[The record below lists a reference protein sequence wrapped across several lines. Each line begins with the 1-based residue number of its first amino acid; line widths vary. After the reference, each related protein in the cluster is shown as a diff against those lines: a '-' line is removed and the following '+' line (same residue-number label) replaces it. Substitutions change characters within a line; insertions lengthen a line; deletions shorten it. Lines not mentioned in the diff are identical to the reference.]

1 MLASPIIEGTLP
13 AFYLNDNG
21 IAQIAIPFS
30 MSRAVNKSQI
40 KGFKLKIKNV
50 QQSNYLITLSQSSVD
65 FIKSVVYFDISKE
78 ALEKSFLIGQFYKC
92 QLAYIDT
99 DDVVGY
105 YSTVGVIKY
114 TTKPKVSILT
124 LAETGNN
131 SHIYTYTGLYSQYEK
146 DFTEKI
152 YSYRFVL
159 RDENNNILKDTD
171 FIIHN
176 NSNDELPYESQDTFT
191 YTADLD
197 LNKKYY
203 LSYIIRTNNML
214 EISSP
219 SYKIVQK
226 KSIMSDLEIEK
237 ILPVLNYNNGYI
249 EIQIEGKKDF
259 LGNEKPAR
267 GQFILSRASEKS
279 NYMDWEKISEFSLVS
294 ERPSIKKW
302 KDFTIEQGVH
312 YKYSIQQF
320 NSNLYSDRMISD
332 EIVFADFEDCF
343 LYDGKRQ
350 LKIKFNP
357 KISSFKKD
365 VLETKVDTLGS
376 KYPFIFK
383 NGQVEYKEFP
393 ISGLISYLSDEENLF
408 LDYNYIDNSQ
418 REKNDQNLLSLVK
431 IIPDQNDFYE
441 NDNYTS
447 YFVKT
452 TTSIKQN
459 YKFLELEDYI
469 NYIKTEK
476 YNEVNEEVKNAA
488 LSITNLRDKKQFNN
502 IKRLLNELLKTENRL
517 YKNLYMQK
525 SKKKEIKLFN
535 TDLTSENIRLERQF
549 KLEVLDWLTNG
560 EPKLF
565 KSPNEGNYIVRLLN
579 VSLTPND
586 QLGRMIHTFN
596 ATAYEVADL
605 SYDNLCKLNIIDQGS
620 SINNTFLK
628 FTTIPLATKDYDYAN
643 LKGTYIYDNETG
655 TYYASGD
662 LLKAGV
668 IAQGLKLNDVEPG
681 TIFKINNEQVVIGST
696 GNYEVPVDVYQISLE
711 NNQKS
716 YGSITFSY
724 TSELS
729 SSFNSIINLGSKD
742 IFGQQKIGKINNL
755 VNDIEDIQTKLISFY
770 NIKFYERPIEEAFY
784 QEQYIQIE
792 NNAVNSY
799 NYMNYYILK
808 DDVYVI
814 PDTYS
819 YEEIYY
825 KKTYNLLDYN
835 NEIIASFEWQNNLN
849 QPICINQNHDLNNLF
864 VYKYTPDT
872 PISLQDLYVNIRIED
887 TGDIIYNEKDRSN
900 NKDLINRTATNKYLY
915 DIRDLFLL
923 AKNKKVYISFE
934 KNIYELVN
942 EKDIT
947 ILYDENN
954 KPTKINIKGKGNYIL
969 GHYYN
974 EKEKKDPN
982 TFKFYI
988 KNDIEY
994 IFVPDNPNQLYLSKQ
1009 SYNEYDHNILNDNNI
1024 RCYESYIMIN
1034 NIEFDL
1040 SKIKYYQTGELNTLF
1055 DISQSIGVYSELFY
1069 QVQTIDYDVSQSY
1082 DLSTMKKL
1090 LEEYNYKL
1098 SKEYMLLQYNNG
1110 KEVEYINTLEY
1121 IRKEYPIL
1129 YNSYTLALEQYLQTL
1144 NEEE

>member
-13 AFYLNDNG
+13 AFYLDDNG

-30 MSRAVNKSQI
+30 MSRAVNKNQI
-40 KGFKLKIKNV
+40 KGLKLKIKNV

-65 FIKSVVYFDISKE
+65 FVKSIAYFDISKE

-105 YSTVGVIKY
+105 YSTVGIIKY

-131 SHIYTYTGLYSQYEK
+131 SHIYTYTGLYSQYKK

-152 YSYRFVL
+152 YSYRFIL
-159 RDENNNILKDTD
+159 KDENNNILKDTD

-203 LSYIIRTNNML
+203 LSYIVRTNNML
-214 EISSP
+214 EVSSP

-332 EIVFADFEDCF
+332 EIVFADFEDSF

-357 KISSFKKD
+357 KVSSFKKD

-408 LDYNYIDNSQ
+408 LNYNYQDNSQ

-431 IIPDQNDFYE
+431 VIPSQNYFYE
-441 NDNYTS
+441 NDNFMS
-447 YFVKT
+447 YFVRT
-452 TTSIKQN
+452 TTSIKQDHR
-459 YKFLELEDYI
+459 FLELEDYI
-469 NYIKTEK
+469 NFIKTEK
-476 YNEVNEEVKNAA
+476 YNEANEDIKKAV
-488 LSITNLRDKKQFNN
+488 LSITNLRDKSQFSNV
-502 IKRLLNELLKTENRL
+502 RQLLNELLKSKNRL
-517 YKNLYMQK
+517 YQNLYMQK
-525 SKKKEIKLFN
+525 SKNIKFKSFN

-586 QLGRMIHTFN
+586 QVGRMIHTFN

-605 SYDNLCKLNIIDQGS
+605 SYDNLCKLNIIDQES

-643 LKGTYIYDNETG
+643 LKGNYIYDDETG
-655 TYYASGD
+655 TYYANGN
-662 LLKAGV
+662 LLKAGI
-668 IAQGLKLNDVEPG
+668 IAKGLKLNDIEPG
-681 TIFKINNEQVVIGST
+681 TIFKINNEWIVIGST

-716 YGSITFSY
+716 YGSIAFSY
-724 TSELS
+724 TSEIS

-742 IFGQQKIGKINNL
+742 IFGKQKIGIVNNL

-784 QEQYIQIE
+784 QEQYVQVE
-792 NNAVNSY
+792 NDTVNSN

-808 DDVYVI
+808 DDIYII
-814 PDTYS
+814 PDAYS
-819 YEEIYY
+819 YQETYF
-825 KKTYNLLDYN
+825 KRTYNLLDYN
-835 NEIIASFEWQNNLN
+835 NDIIASFEYKNNSQPVCYYLN
-849 QPICINQNHDLNNLF
+849 DNLNNLLT
-864 VYKYTPDT
+864 YIYIPDS
-872 PISLQDLYVNIRIED
+872 PILLQDLYIKIRVED
-887 TGDIIYNEKDRSN
+887 TGDIMQKKDKSN

-942 EKDIT
+942 EEDIT

-954 KPTKINIKGKGNYIL
+954 KPTKINIEGKGNYIL
-969 GHYYN
+969 GHY
-974 EKEKKDPN
+974 EKEEDDTN
-982 TFKFYI
+982 AFKFYI

-1009 SYNEYDHNILNDNNI
+1009 SYNEYDHNILNDNKVK
-1024 RCYESYIMIN
+1024 CYESNITIN
-1034 NIEFDL
+1034 NNNNNNIFDL
-1040 SKIKYYQTGELNTLF
+1040 SEIKYYQTGELNTLF
-1055 DISQSIGVYSELFY
+1055 NISQSVGVYSELFY
-1069 QVQTIDYDVSQSY
+1069 QVQTIDYDVSQNY

-1090 LEEYNYKL
+1090 LEEYDYKL

-1121 IRKEYPIL
+1121 IRKDYPVL
-1129 YNSYTLALEQYLQTL
+1129 YNNYILALEQYLQTL
-1144 NEEE
+1144 NKEE

>member
-13 AFYLNDNG
+13 AFYLDDNG

-30 MSRAVNKSQI
+30 MSRAVNKNQI

-99 DDVVGY
+99 DNIVGY

-131 SHIYTYTGLYSQYEK
+131 SHIYTYTGLYSQYKK

-159 RDENNNILKDTD
+159 KDENNNILKDTD
-171 FIIHN
+171 FITHN

-203 LSYIIRTNNML
+203 LSYTIRTNNML

-259 LGNEKPAR
+259 LGNEKPAK

-393 ISGLISYLSDEENLF
+393 ISGLISYLSDDENLF
-408 LDYNYIDNSQ
+408 LDYNHIDNSQ
-418 REKNDQNLLSLVK
+418 REKNDQNLLSLVETV
-431 IIPDQNDFYE
+431 PDQNDFYE

-452 TTSIKQN
+452 TTFIKQN
-459 YKFLELEDYI
+459 YRFLELEDYI

-476 YNEVNEEVKNAA
+476 YNEVNEAIKNAA

-502 IKRLLNELLKTENRL
+502 IEQLLNELLKTENRL
-517 YKNLYMQK
+517 YENLYMQK
-525 SKKKEIKLFN
+525 SKKKKFKSSN
-535 TDLTSENIRLERQF
+535 TNLISENIRLERQF

-565 KSPNEGNYIVRLLN
+565 KSPTEGNYIVRLLN

-586 QLGRMIHTFN
+586 QVGRMIHTFN

-605 SYDNLCKLNIIDQGS
+605 SYDNLCKLNIIDQKS

-655 TYYASGD
+655 TYYANGD

-668 IAQGLKLNDVEPG
+668 IAQGLKLNDIEPG
-681 TIFKINNEQVVIGST
+681 TIFKINNEQVIIGST

-724 TSELS
+724 TSEIS
-729 SSFNSIINLGSKD
+729 SSFNLIINLGSKD
-742 IFGQQKIGKINNL
+742 IFGKQKIGIVNNL

-770 NIKFYERPIEEAFY
+770 NIKFYERPVEEAFY
-784 QEQYIQIE
+784 QEQYIQVK
-792 NNAVNSY
+792 NDTVNSN

-808 DDVYVI
+808 DDIYII
-814 PDTYS
+814 PDAYS
-819 YEEIYY
+819 YSETYF
-825 KKTYNLLDYN
+825 KRTYNLLDYN
-835 NEIIASFEWQNNLN
+835 NNVIASFEYKNNSQPVCYYLN
-849 QPICINQNHDLNNLF
+849 DNLNNLLT
-864 VYKYTPDT
+864 YKYIPDS
-872 PISLQDLYVNIRIED
+872 PILLQDLYVEIEIKN
-887 TGDIIYNEKDRSN
+887 TGKYDG
-900 NKDLINRTATNKYLY
+900 NKDLENRTATNKYLF
-915 DIRDLFLL
+915 DIRDLPLL
-923 AKNKKVYISFE
+923 AKQQIIYISSDNKEF
-934 KNIYELVN
+934 KLIN
-942 EKDIT
+942 EEDIR
-947 ILYDENN
+947 IE
-954 KPTKINIKGKGNYIL
+954 
-969 GHYYN
+969 YN
-974 EKEKKDPN
+974 EDKEHEAKYYINGKENPLC
-982 TFKFYI
+982 FI
-988 KNDIEY
+988 KNSIEY
-994 IFVPDNPNQLYLSKQ
+994 IFAPDAPNQLYLSKQ
-1009 SYNEYDHNILNDNNI
+1009 SYNEYEKYNRNILNDNNFNKLI
-1024 RCYESYIMIN
+1024 KCYESNIAIN
-1034 NIEFDL
+1034 NNNNIDNIFDL
-1040 SKIKYYQTGELNTLF
+1040 SQIKYYQTGELNTLF
-1055 DISQSIGVYSELFY
+1055 NISQTVGVYSELFY
-1069 QVQTIDYDVSQSY
+1069 QVQTIDYDVSQNY
-1082 DLSTMKKL
+1082 DLSKTKSL
-1090 LEEYNYKL
+1090 LEEYDYKL
-1098 SKEYMLLQYNNG
+1098 SKEYMLSQYNSG
-1110 KEVEYINTLEY
+1110 KENEYIDTLEF
-1121 IRKEYPIL
+1121 IRKDYPIK
-1129 YNSYTLALEQYLQTL
+1129 YNQYIMDLERYLQTL
-1144 NEEE
+1144 NREE

>member
-13 AFYLNDNG
+13 AFYLDDNG

-30 MSRAVNKSQI
+30 MSRAVNKNQI

-65 FIKSVVYFDISKE
+65 FIESIAYFDISKE

-131 SHIYTYTGLYSQYEK
+131 SHIYTYTGLYSQYKK

-152 YSYRFVL
+152 YSYRFIL
-159 RDENNNILKDTD
+159 KDENNNILKDTD

-197 LNKKYY
+197 LNKKYF
-203 LSYIIRTNNML
+203 LSYIVRTNNML

-267 GQFILSRASEKS
+267 GYFILSRASEKS

-302 KDFTIEQGVH
+302 KDFTIEQGIH

-320 NSNLYSDRMISD
+320 NSNLYSDRIVSN

-365 VLETKVDTLGS
+365 VLETKIDTLGS

-418 REKNDQNLLSLVK
+418 REKNNQNLLSLVETV
-431 IIPDQNDFYE
+431 PDQNDFYE

-459 YKFLELEDYI
+459 YRFLELEDYI

-476 YNEVNEEVKNAA
+476 YNEVNEAVKNAA

-502 IKRLLNELLKTENRL
+502 IEQLLSELLKTKNRL
-517 YKNLYMQK
+517 YENLYIRK
-525 SKKKEIKLFN
+525 SKKKEFKSFN
-535 TDLTSENIRLERQF
+535 TNLISENICLERQF

-586 QLGRMIHTFN
+586 QVGRMIHTFN
-596 ATAYEVADL
+596 ATAYEIADL
-605 SYDNLCKLNIIDQGS
+605 SYDNLCKLNIIDQES

-643 LKGTYIYDNETG
+643 LKGNYIYDDETG
-655 TYYASGD
+655 TYYANGN
-662 LLKAGV
+662 LLKAGI
-668 IAQGLKLNDVEPG
+668 IAKGLKLNDIEPG
-681 TIFKINNEQVVIGST
+681 TIFKINNEQIVIGST

-724 TSELS
+724 TSEIS

-742 IFGQQKIGKINNL
+742 IFGRQKIGIVNNL

-784 QEQYIQIE
+784 QEQYIQVE
-792 NNAVNSY
+792 NDTVGPN

-808 DDVYVI
+808 DDIYII
-814 PDTYS
+814 PDAYS
-819 YEEIYY
+819 YPETYF
-825 KKTYNLLDYN
+825 KRTYNLLDYN
-835 NEIIASFEWQNNLN
+835 NDVIASFEYKNNSQPVCYYLN
-849 QPICINQNHDLNNLF
+849 DNLNNLLT
-864 VYKYTPDT
+864 YKYIPNS
-872 PISLQDLYVNIRIED
+872 PILLQDLYVEIKIKN
-887 TGDIIYNEKDRSN
+887 TGKYDGD
-900 NKDLINRTATNKYLY
+900 KDLENRTATNKYLF
-915 DIRDLFLL
+915 DIRDLPLL
-923 AKNKKVYISFE
+923 AKQQIIYISSDNKEFE
-934 KNIYELVN
+934 LIN
-942 EKDIT
+942 EEDIK
-947 ILYDENN
+947 IEYDED
-954 KPTKINIKGKGNYIL
+954 KGHEAKYYINGKENPL
-969 GHYYN
+969 C
-974 EKEKKDPN
+974 
-982 TFKFYI
+982 FI
-988 KNDIEY
+988 KNSIEY
-994 IFVPDNPNQLYLSKQ
+994 IFAPDAPNQLYLSKQ
-1009 SYNEYDHNILNDNNI
+1009 SYNEYEKYNRNILNDNNFNKLI
-1024 RCYESYIMIN
+1024 ECYESNIAIN
-1034 NIEFDL
+1034 NNNNNKIL
-1040 SKIKYYQTGELNTLF
+1040 SNWRIKYFIQY
-1055 DISQSIGVYSELFY
+1055 ISNCWSI
-1069 QVQTIDYDVSQSY
+1069 Q
-1082 DLSTMKKL
+1082 
-1090 LEEYNYKL
+1090 
-1098 SKEYMLLQYNNG
+1098 
-1110 KEVEYINTLEY
+1110 
-1121 IRKEYPIL
+1121 
-1129 YNSYTLALEQYLQTL
+1129 
-1144 NEEE
+1144 

>member
-13 AFYLNDNG
+13 AFYLDDNG

-30 MSRAVNKSQI
+30 MSRAVNKNQI
-40 KGFKLKIKNV
+40 KGFKLKIKNI
-50 QQSNYLITLSQSSVD
+50 QQSNYLITLNQSSVD
-65 FIKSVVYFDISKE
+65 FIESVVYFDISEEILK
-78 ALEKSFLIGQFYKC
+78 KSFLIGQFYKC
-92 QLAYIDT
+92 QLAYVDT

-114 TTKPKVSILT
+114 TTKPKVSILS
-124 LAETGNN
+124 LAETGSN

-152 YSYRFVL
+152 YAYRFIL
-159 RDENNNILKDTD
+159 KDENNNVLKDTD
-171 FIIHN
+171 FIIHS

-214 EISSP
+214 EINSP

-267 GQFILSRASEKS
+267 GCFILSRASEKS

-320 NSNLYSDRMISD
+320 NSNLYSDRMISN

-357 KISSFKKD
+357 KVSSFKKD

-408 LDYNYIDNSQ
+408 LDYNYIDNSK
-418 REKNDQNLLSLVK
+418 REKNEQDLLSLVK
-431 IIPDQNDFYE
+431 IVPNQNDFYE
-441 NDNYTS
+441 NDNYMS
-447 YFVKT
+447 YFVKI

-459 YKFLELEDYI
+459 YKLLELKDYI
-469 NYIKTEK
+469 NYIKTGK
-476 YNEVNEEVKNAA
+476 YNEANDAVKNAA
-488 LSITNLRDKKQFNN
+488 LSITDLGDKKQFNN
-502 IKRLLNELLKTENRL
+502 IKQLLNELLKTKNRL
-517 YKNLYMQK
+517 YENLYMRK

-535 TDLTSENIRLERQF
+535 TNLISENIRLERQF

-586 QLGRMIHTFN
+586 QVGRMIHTFN

-605 SYDNLCKLNIIDQGS
+605 SYDALCKLNIMNNQES
-620 SINNTFLK
+620 SISNTFLK

-643 LKGTYIYDNETG
+643 LKGIYIYDNETG
-655 TYYASGD
+655 TYYANGN
-662 LLKAGV
+662 LLKAGI
-668 IAQGLKLNDVEPG
+668 IAQGLKLNDIEPG
-681 TIFKINNEQVVIGST
+681 TVFKINNEQVVIGST

-724 TSELS
+724 TSEIS

-742 IFGQQKIGKINNL
+742 IFGKQKIGIVNNL
-755 VNDIEDIQTKLISFY
+755 INDIEDIQTKLISFY

-792 NNAVNSY
+792 NNDVNFY

-808 DDVYVI
+808 DDIYII

-825 KKTYNLLDYN
+825 KRAYNLLNYN
-835 NEIIASFEWQNNLN
+835 NEIIASFEWRNDQN
-849 QPICINQNHDLNNLF
+849 QFICINQNHDLNNLF
-864 VYKYTPDT
+864 VYKYIPDT
-872 PISLQDLYVNIRIED
+872 PILLQDLYVKIRIED
-887 TGDIIYNEKDRSN
+887 TGNQDKYNNSN
-900 NKDLINRTATNKYLY
+900 RDLINRTATNKYLY
-915 DIRDLFLL
+915 DIRDLPLL
-923 AKNKKVYISFE
+923 ARQQMIYISSDNNEF
-934 KNIYELVN
+934 ILVN
-942 EKDIT
+942 EEDIN
-947 ILYDENN
+947 IEYDEKNGH
-954 KPTKINIKGKGNYIL
+954 KAIYYING
-969 GHYYN
+969 
-974 EKEKKDPN
+974 KKDPN
-982 TFKFYI
+982 PSCFI
-988 KNDIEY
+988 KNNIEY
-994 IFVPDNPNQLYLSKQ
+994 IYVPDNPNQLYLTKT
-1009 SYNEYDHNILNDNNI
+1009 SYNEYNTNILNDNNFNKLI
-1024 RCYESYIMIN
+1024 KCYESNIMIN

-1040 SKIKYYQTGELNTLF
+1040 SEIKYYQTGELNTLF
-1055 DISQSIGVYSELFY
+1055 DISQNVGVYSELFY
-1069 QVQTIDYDVSQSY
+1069 QVQTIDYDVSQNY
-1082 DLSTMKKL
+1082 DLYIMKKK
-1090 LEEYNYKL
+1090 LEEYDYKS
-1098 SKEYMLLQYNNG
+1098 SKEYMLSQYNDG
-1110 KEVEYINTLEY
+1110 KEIEYINTIYY
-1121 IRKEYPIL
+1121 IREEYPIL
-1129 YNSYTLALEQYLQTL
+1129 YNNYILTLDRYLQSL
-1144 NEEE
+1144 NKEE

>member
-13 AFYLNDNG
+13 AFYLDDNG

-30 MSRAVNKSQI
+30 MSRAVNKNQI

-50 QQSNYLITLSQSSVD
+50 QQSNYLITLSQSSID
-65 FIKSVVYFDISKE
+65 FIESIVYFDISKE
-78 ALEKSFLIGQFYKC
+78 TLEKSFLIGQFYKC

-99 DDVVGY
+99 NDVVGY

-124 LAETGNN
+124 LSETSNN

-152 YSYRFVL
+152 YSYRFIL
-159 RDENNNILKDTD
+159 KDENNNILKDTG

-203 LSYIIRTNNML
+203 LSYTIRTNNML

-267 GQFILSRASEKS
+267 GYFILSRASEKS

-350 LKIKFNP
+350 LKIRFNP

-408 LDYNYIDNSQ
+408 LNYNYIDNSQ

-431 IIPDQNDFYE
+431 
-441 NDNYTS
+441 
-447 YFVKT
+447 
-452 TTSIKQN
+452 
-459 YKFLELEDYI
+459 
-469 NYIKTEK
+469 
-476 YNEVNEEVKNAA
+476 
-488 LSITNLRDKKQFNN
+488 
-502 IKRLLNELLKTENRL
+502 
-517 YKNLYMQK
+517 
-525 SKKKEIKLFN
+525 KKEFKSFN
-535 TDLTSENIRLERQF
+535 TDLISENIYLERQF

-565 KSPNEGNYIVRLLN
+565 KSPTEGNYIVRLLN

-586 QLGRMIHTFN
+586 QVGRMIHTFN
-596 ATAYEVADL
+596 ATAYEIADL

-620 SINNTFLK
+620 SVNNTFLK

-643 LKGTYIYDNETG
+643 LKGNYIYDDETG
-655 TYYASGD
+655 TYYANGD
-662 LLKAGV
+662 LLKAGI
-668 IAQGLKLNDVEPG
+668 IAQGLKLNDIEPG
-681 TIFKINNEQVVIGST
+681 TIFKINNEQIVIGST

-724 TSELS
+724 TSEIS

-742 IFGQQKIGKINNL
+742 ILGQQKIGKINNL
-755 VNDIEDIQTKLISFY
+755 VNDIEDIQTKLTSFY

-784 QEQYIQIE
+784 REQYIQIE
-792 NNAVNSY
+792 NNAVNSN
-799 NYMNYYILK
+799 NYMDYYILK

-814 PDTYS
+814 PEIYS
-819 YEEIYY
+819 YKEIYY
-825 KKTYNLLDYN
+825 KRTYDLLDYN
-835 NEIIASFEWQNNLN
+835 NNIIASFEYKNNSQPVCYYLN
-849 QPICINQNHDLNNLF
+849 DNLNNL
-864 VYKYTPDT
+864 VTYKYIPNS
-872 PISLQDLYVNIRIED
+872 PISLQDLYIKIRVED
-887 TGDIIYNEKDRSN
+887 TGDIMQKKDESN

-942 EKDIT
+942 AEDIT
-947 ILYDENN
+947 ILYDKNN
-954 KPTKINIKGKGNYIL
+954 KPIKISIKEKGNYTL
-969 GHYYN
+969 GHYET
-974 EKEKKDPN
+974 EKDDTN

-1009 SYNEYDHNILNDNNI
+1009 SYNEYYEYNKNILNNDNFNKLIECYKSNITINNNI
-1024 RCYESYIMIN
+1024 
-1034 NIEFDL
+1034 FDL
-1040 SKIKYYQTGELNTLF
+1040 SEIKYYHTGELNTLF

-1069 QVQTIDYDVSQSY
+1069 QVQTIDYDVSQNY
-1082 DLSTMKKL
+1082 DLSMMKKQ
-1090 LEEYNYKL
+1090 LEEYDYKL
-1098 SKEYMLLQYNNG
+1098 SKEYMLLQCNNG
-1110 KEVEYINTLEY
+1110 EEINYINTIY
-1121 IRKEYPIL
+1121 DIREKYPIL
-1129 YNSYTLALEQYLQTL
+1129 YNNYILALEQYLQTL
-1144 NEEE
+1144 NREE

>member
-13 AFYLNDNG
+13 AFYLDDNG

-65 FIKSVVYFDISKE
+65 FVKSIAYFDISKE

-159 RDENNNILKDTD
+159 KDENNNILKDTD

-203 LSYIIRTNNML
+203 LSYTVRTNNML

-237 ILPVLNYNNGYI
+237 ISPVLNYNNGYI

-408 LDYNYIDNSQ
+408 LDYNHIDNSQ
-418 REKNDQNLLSLVK
+418 REKNDQNLLSLVETV
-431 IIPDQNDFYE
+431 PDQNDFYE

-447 YFVKT
+447 YFVKIII
-452 TTSIKQN
+452 SKQN
-459 YKFLELEDYI
+459 YRFLELKDYI
-469 NYIKTEK
+469 HCIKIEK
-476 YNEVNEEVKNAA
+476 YNEVNEAVKNAA
-488 LSITNLRDKKQFNN
+488 LSITNLGDKKQFDN
-502 IKRLLNELLKTENRL
+502 IKQLLSELLKTKNRL
-517 YKNLYMQK
+517 YENLYIRK
-525 SKKKEIKLFN
+525 SKKKEFKSFN
-535 TDLTSENIRLERQF
+535 TNLISENIGLERQF

-586 QLGRMIHTFN
+586 QVGRMIHTFN

-605 SYDNLCKLNIIDQGS
+605 SYDNLCKLNIIDQES

-655 TYYASGD
+655 TYYANGD

-668 IAQGLKLNDVEPG
+668 IAQGLKLNDIEPG
-681 TIFKINNEQVVIGST
+681 TIFKINNEQVIIGST

-742 IFGQQKIGKINNL
+742 ILGKQKIGKINNL

-770 NIKFYERPIEEAFY
+770 NIKFYERPVEEAFY

-792 NNAVNSY
+792 NNDVNPY

-808 DDVYVI
+808 DDVYI
-814 PDTYS
+814 TPDTYS
-819 YEEIYY
+819 YAETYY
-825 KKTYNLLDYN
+825 KRTYNLLNYN
-835 NEIIASFEWQNNLN
+835 NEIIATFEWQNNQN
-849 QPICINQNHDLNNLF
+849 QLICTNQNHDLNNLF
-864 VYKYTPDT
+864 VYKYIPDS
-872 PISLQDLYVNIRIED
+872 PILLQDLYINIRIEN
-887 TGDIIYNEKDRSN
+887 TGNWDKDNDSNRDI
-900 NKDLINRTATNKYLY
+900 INRTATNKYLY
-915 DIRDLFLL
+915 DIRDLPLL
-923 AKNKKVYISFE
+923 ARQQIIYIYSDD
-934 KNIYELVN
+934 N
-942 EKDIT
+942 EFKLINEEDIR
-947 ILYDENN
+947 IE
-954 KPTKINIKGKGNYIL
+954 
-969 GHYYN
+969 YN
-974 EKEKKDPN
+974 EKNGHKATYYINGKKNPLC
-982 TFKFYI
+982 FI
-988 KNDIEY
+988 KNKIEY
-994 IFVPDNPNQLYLSKQ
+994 IFVPDDPNQLYLTKT
-1009 SYNEYDHNILNDNNI
+1009 SYDEYDKYNKNILNDNNFYELI
-1024 RCYESYIMIN
+1024 KCYKSNIKIN
-1034 NIEFDL
+1034 NNNFDL
-1040 SKIKYYQTGELNTLF
+1040 SEIKYYQTGELNTLF
-1055 DISQSIGVYSELFY
+1055 DIFQNVGVYSELFY
-1069 QVQTIDYDVSQSY
+1069 QVQTIDYDVSQNY
-1082 DLSTMKKL
+1082 DLSIMKKR
-1090 LEEYNYKL
+1090 LEEYDYKL
-1098 SKEYMLLQYNNG
+1098 SKEYMLLQCNNG
-1110 KEVEYINTLEY
+1110 EEINYINTIY
-1121 IRKEYPIL
+1121 DIREKYPIL
-1129 YNSYTLALEQYLQTL
+1129 YNNYILALEQYLQTL
-1144 NEEE
+1144 NREE

>member
-13 AFYLNDNG
+13 AFYLDDNG

-40 KGFKLKIKNV
+40 QGFKLKIKNV

-65 FIKSVVYFDISKE
+65 FVKSIAYFDISKE

-99 DDVVGY
+99 DNVVGY

-114 TTKPKVSILT
+114 TTKPKVNILT
-124 LAETGNN
+124 LAETGSN
-131 SHIYTYTGLYSQYEK
+131 SHIYTYTGLYSQHEK
-146 DFTEKI
+146 DFTEKV
-152 YSYRFVL
+152 YSYRFIL
-159 RDENNNILKDTD
+159 KDENNDILKDTG

-203 LSYIIRTNNML
+203 LSYTIRTNNML

-237 ILPVLNYNNGYI
+237 ILPILNYNNGYI

-279 NYMDWEKISEFSLVS
+279 NYMDWETISKFSLVS

-408 LDYNYIDNSQ
+408 LNYNYADNSQ

-431 IIPDQNDFYE
+431 MIPNQNDFYE

-459 YKFLELEDYI
+459 YRFLELEDYI
-469 NYIKTEK
+469 NYIKTGE
-476 YNEVNEEVKNAA
+476 YNEVNETVKNAA

-502 IKRLLNELLKTENRL
+502 IKQLLSELLKTKNRL
-517 YKNLYMQK
+517 YENLYIQK
-525 SKKKEIKLFN
+525 LKKKEFKSSN
-535 TDLTSENIRLERQF
+535 TNLISENIRLERQF

-586 QLGRMIHTFN
+586 QVGRMIHTFN

-605 SYDNLCKLNIIDQGS
+605 SYDNLCKLNIIGQKS

-655 TYYASGD
+655 TYYANGD
-662 LLKAGV
+662 LLKAGI
-668 IAQGLKLNDVEPG
+668 IAQGLKLNDIEPG

-724 TSELS
+724 ISEIS

-742 IFGQQKIGKINNL
+742 IFGKQKIGKVNNL

-770 NIKFYERPIEEAFY
+770 NIKFYERPVEEAFY
-784 QEQYIQIE
+784 KEQYIQIE
-792 NNAVNSY
+792 DNTVNSY

-825 KKTYNLLDYN
+825 KKTYDLLDYN
-835 NEIIASFEWQNNLN
+835 NETIASFEWQNNN
-849 QPICINQNHDLNNLF
+849 QPICYYINNNLNNLLT
-864 VYKYTPDT
+864 YKYIPDS
-872 PISLQDLYVNIRIED
+872 PILLQDLYTKIRIEN
-887 TGDIIYNEKDRSN
+887 TGDIIYKEDGTN
-900 NKDLINRTATNKYLY
+900 NKDLKNRTATNKYLY
-915 DIRDLFLL
+915 DIRDLPLL
-923 AKNKKVYISFE
+923 AKQHIIYIYSDDEFKLINEEDIRIEYNEENGYKATYYISDK
-934 KNIYELVN
+934 KN
-942 EKDIT
+942 
-947 ILYDENN
+947 
-954 KPTKINIKGKGNYIL
+954 PSC
-969 GHYYN
+969 
-974 EKEKKDPN
+974 
-982 TFKFYI
+982 FI
-988 KNDIEY
+988 KNNIEY
-994 IFVPDNPNQLYLSKQ
+994 IYVPDNPNQLYLTKT
-1009 SYNEYDHNILNDNNI
+1009 SYNEYYEYNENILNDDNFDKLI
-1024 RCYESYIMIN
+1024 KCYESNIIIN
-1034 NIEFDL
+1034 NIEFNL
-1040 SKIKYYQTGELNTLF
+1040 SEIKYYQTGELNTLF
-1055 DISQSIGVYSELFY
+1055 DISQNVGVYSELFY
-1069 QVQTIDYDVSQSY
+1069 QIQTIDYDVSQNY
-1082 DLSTMKKL
+1082 DLSTTKKL
-1090 LEEYNYKL
+1090 LEEYDYKL

-1110 KEVEYINTLEY
+1110 KEVEYISTLED

-1129 YNSYTLALEQYLQTL
+1129 YNNYTLALEQYLQTL
-1144 NEEE
+1144 NKEE

>member
-13 AFYLNDNG
+13 AFYLDENG
-21 IAQIAIPFS
+21 IAQMAIPFS
-30 MSRAVNKSQI
+30 MSRAVNKNQI

-65 FIKSVVYFDISKE
+65 FVKSIVYFNISKE
-78 ALEKSFLIGQFYKC
+78 TLEKSFLIGQFYKC
-92 QLAYIDT
+92 QLAYVDT
-99 DDVVGY
+99 NDVVGY

-131 SHIYTYTGLYSQYEK
+131 SHIYSYTGLYSQYEK

-152 YSYRFVL
+152 YSYRFIL
-159 RDENNNILKDTD
+159 KDENNNILKDTD
-171 FIIHN
+171 FVIHN

-203 LSYIIRTNNML
+203 LSYTVRTNNML

-237 ILPVLNYNNGYI
+237 ISPVLNYNNGYI

-365 VLETKVDTLGS
+365 VLETKIDTLGS

-393 ISGLISYLSDEENLF
+393 ISGSVSYLSDEENLF
-408 LDYNYIDNSQ
+408 LDYNHIDNSQ
-418 REKNDQNLLSLVK
+418 REKNDQNLLNLVK
-431 IIPDQNDFYE
+431 IVPDQNDFYE

-447 YFVKT
+447 YFVKIT
-452 TTSIKQN
+452 TPKKQN
-459 YKFLELEDYI
+459 YRFLELEDYI

-476 YNEVNEEVKNAA
+476 YNEVNEAVKNAA
-488 LSITNLRDKKQFNN
+488 LSITNLKDKKQFNN
-502 IKRLLNELLKTENRL
+502 IKQLLSELLKTENRL
-517 YKNLYMQK
+517 YENLYMQK
-525 SKKKEIKLFN
+525 LKKKKFKSFN
-535 TDLTSENIRLERQF
+535 TNLISENIYLERQF

-586 QLGRMIHTFN
+586 QVGRMIHTFN

-605 SYDNLCKLNIIDQGS
+605 SYDNLCKLNIIDQKS

-643 LKGTYIYDNETG
+643 LKGNYIYDNETG
-655 TYYASGD
+655 TYYATGD
-662 LLKAGV
+662 LLKAGI
-668 IAQGLKLNDVEPG
+668 IARGLKLNDIEPG
-681 TIFKINNEQVVIGST
+681 IIFKINNEQVVIGST

-729 SSFNSIINLGSKD
+729 SSFNSIINLSSKD
-742 IFGQQKIGKINNL
+742 IFGKQKIGKVNNL

-784 QEQYIQIE
+784 QEQYIQVE
-792 NNAVNSY
+792 NDTVDSN

-808 DDVYVI
+808 DDIYII
-814 PDTYS
+814 PDAYS
-819 YEEIYY
+819 YLETYF
-825 KKTYNLLDYN
+825 KRTYNLLNYN
-835 NEIIASFEWQNNLN
+835 NDVIASFEYKNNSQPVCYYLN
-849 QPICINQNHDLNNLF
+849 DNLNNLLT
-864 VYKYTPDT
+864 YKYIPDS
-872 PISLQDLYVNIRIED
+872 PILLQDLYTKIIIEN
-887 TGDIIYNEKDRSN
+887 TGKIVYKADGTN

-915 DIRDLFLL
+915 DIRDLPLL
-923 AKNKKVYISFE
+923 ARQQIIYIYSNNNEFT
-934 KNIYELVN
+934 LVN
-942 EKDIT
+942 EEDIR
-947 ILYDENN
+947 IEYDEDKGHEATYYIGEEKNPSCFVKNN
-954 KPTKINIKGKGNYIL
+954 
-969 GHYYN
+969 
-974 EKEKKDPN
+974 
-982 TFKFYI
+982 
-988 KNDIEY
+988 IEY
-994 IFVPDNPNQLYLSKQ
+994 IYVPDDPNQLYLTKM
-1009 SYNEYDHNILNDNNI
+1009 SYDEYYAYNRNILNDNNFNKLI
-1024 RCYESYIMIN
+1024 KCYESNIAIN
-1034 NIEFDL
+1034 NNNNIDNIFDL
-1040 SKIKYYQTGELNTLF
+1040 SQIKYYQTGELNTLF
-1055 DISQSIGVYSELFY
+1055 NISQTVGVYSELFY
-1069 QVQTIDYDVSQSY
+1069 QVQTIDYDVSQNY
-1082 DLSTMKKL
+1082 DLSKTKSL

-1098 SKEYMLLQYNNG
+1098 SKEYMLSQYNNG
-1110 KEVEYINTLEY
+1110 KEDEYINTLEF
-1121 IRKEYPIL
+1121 IRKDYPIK
-1129 YNSYTLALEQYLQTL
+1129 YNQYIMDLERYLQTL
-1144 NEEE
+1144 NREE

>member
-13 AFYLNDNG
+13 AFYLDDNG

-30 MSRAVNKSQI
+30 MSRAVNKNQI

-50 QQSNYLITLSQSSVD
+50 QQSNYLVTLSQSSVD
-65 FIKSVVYFDISKE
+65 FIESIVYFDISKE
-78 ALEKSFLIGQFYKC
+78 TLEKSFLIGQFYKC

-99 DDVVGY
+99 NDVVGY

-152 YSYRFVL
+152 YSYRFIL
-159 RDENNNILKDTD
+159 KDENNNILKDTD

-203 LSYIIRTNNML
+203 LSYTIRTNNML

-267 GQFILSRASEKS
+267 GYFILSRASEKS

-320 NSNLYSDRMISD
+320 NSNLYSDRIISD

-408 LDYNYIDNSQ
+408 LDYNHIDNSQ

-431 IIPDQNDFYE
+431 IVPNQNDFYE
-441 NDNYTS
+441 NDNYMS

-459 YKFLELEDYI
+459 YRFLELEDYI
-469 NYIKTEK
+469 NCIKTEK
-476 YNEVNEEVKNAA
+476 YNEVNEAVKNAA
-488 LSITNLRDKKQFNN
+488 LSITNLKDKKQFNN
-502 IKRLLNELLKTENRL
+502 IKQLLSELLKTKNRL
-517 YKNLYMQK
+517 YENLYIQK
-525 SKKKEIKLFN
+525 SKKKEFKSSN
-535 TDLTSENIRLERQF
+535 TNLTSDNIYLERQF

-586 QLGRMIHTFN
+586 QVGRMIHTFN

-605 SYDNLCKLNIIDQGS
+605 SYDNLCKLNIIDQES
-620 SINNTFLK
+620 SISSTFLK

-643 LKGTYIYDNETG
+643 LKGTYTYDDETG
-655 TYYASGD
+655 TYYAHGD
-662 LLKAGV
+662 LLKAGI
-668 IAQGLKLNDVEPG
+668 IAQGLKLNDIEPG

-742 IFGQQKIGKINNL
+742 IFGKQKIGKVNNL

-784 QEQYIQIE
+784 QEQYVQIE
-792 NNAVNSY
+792 DDTVNID
-799 NYMNYYILK
+799 NYMNYYILR
-808 DDVYVI
+808 DDIYII
-814 PDTYS
+814 PNVYS
-819 YEEIYY
+819 YDEIYY
-825 KKTYNLLDYN
+825 KKTYNLLNYN
-835 NEIIASFEWQNNLN
+835 NEIIATFEWRNDQN
-849 QPICINQNHDLNNLF
+849 QFICIDQNHDLNNLF
-864 VYKYTPDT
+864 VYKYIPDT
-872 PISLQDLYVNIRIED
+872 PILLQNLYVKIRVED
-887 TGDIIYNEKDRSN
+887 TGNQDKYNNSN
-900 NKDLINRTATNKYLY
+900 RDLINRTATNKYLY
-915 DIRDLFLL
+915 DIRDLPLL
-923 AKNKKVYISFE
+923 ARQQIIYTLSDNNEFILINE
-934 KNIYELVN
+934 EDINIE
-942 EKDIT
+942 
-947 ILYDENN
+947 YDEENGH
-954 KPTKINIKGKGNYIL
+954 KATYYING
-969 GHYYN
+969 
-974 EKEKKDPN
+974 KKDPN
-982 TFKFYI
+982 PSCFI
-988 KNDIEY
+988 KNNIEY
-994 IFVPDNPNQLYLSKQ
+994 IYVPDNPNQLYLTKT
-1009 SYNEYDHNILNDNNI
+1009 SYKEYNTNILNDDNFDKLI
-1024 RCYESYIMIN
+1024 KCYESNIMIN

-1040 SKIKYYQTGELNTLF
+1040 SEIKYYQTGELNTLF
-1055 DISQSIGVYSELFY
+1055 DISQNVGVYSELFY
-1069 QVQTIDYDVSQSY
+1069 QVQTIDYDVSQNY
-1082 DLSTMKKL
+1082 DLFTMKRL
-1090 LEEYNYKL
+1090 LKEYDYKL

-1110 KEVEYINTLEY
+1110 QEIEYIDTIYN
-1121 IRKEYPIL
+1121 IREEYPTL
-1129 YNSYTLALEQYLQTL
+1129 YNDYTQYLEQYLQTL
-1144 NEEE
+1144 NKEE

>member
-13 AFYLNDNG
+13 AFYLDENG

-30 MSRAVNKSQI
+30 MSRAVNKNQI

-65 FIKSVVYFDISKE
+65 FIKSIVYFNISKE
-78 ALEKSFLIGQFYKC
+78 TLEKTFLIGQFYKC
-92 QLAYIDT
+92 QLAYIDIN
-99 DDVVGY
+99 DVTGY

-124 LAETGNN
+124 LAETGSN
-131 SHIYTYTGLYSQYEK
+131 SHIYTYTGLYSQYER
-146 DFTEKI
+146 DFTEKV
-152 YSYRFVL
+152 YSYRFIL
-159 RDENNNILKDTD
+159 KDEDSNILKDTD
-171 FIIHN
+171 FITHN
-176 NSNDELPYESQDTFT
+176 NSNDELPYESQDIFT

-197 LNKKYY
+197 VNKKYY

-267 GQFILSRASEKS
+267 GFFILSRASEKS

-320 NSNLYSDRMISD
+320 NSNLYSDRIVSD
-332 EIVFADFEDCF
+332 EIVFADFEDSF

-357 KISSFKKD
+357 KVSSFKKD

-408 LDYNYIDNSQ
+408 LDYNHKDNLQ
-418 REKNDQNLLSLVK
+418 REENNQNLLSLVRV
-431 IIPDQNDFYE
+431 IPSQSYFYE
-441 NDNYTS
+441 NDNFMS

-459 YKFLELEDYI
+459 YQFLELEDYI
-469 NYIKTEK
+469 NFVKTEK
-476 YNEVNEEVKNAA
+476 YNEINEDIKNAV
-488 LSITNLRDKKQFNN
+488 LSITNLRDKTQFNN
-502 IKRLLNELLKTENRL
+502 IRQLLNELLKSKNRL
-517 YKNLYMQK
+517 YQNLYMQK
-525 SKKKEIKLFN
+525 SKNIAIKTFN

-605 SYDNLCKLNIIDQGS
+605 SYDNLCKLNIIDQES
-620 SINNTFLK
+620 SISNTFLK

-643 LKGTYIYDNETG
+643 LKGNYIYDNETG
-655 TYYASGD
+655 TYYATGD
-662 LLKAGV
+662 LLKTGV
-668 IAQGLKLNDVEPG
+668 IAQGLKLNDIEPG
-681 TIFKINNEQVVIGST
+681 TIFKINNEYVVIGST

-724 TSELS
+724 ISEVS

-742 IFGQQKIGKINNL
+742 IFGKQKIGKVNNL

-784 QEQYIQIE
+784 QEQYVQID
-792 NNAVNSY
+792 NNDVNFY

-835 NEIIASFEWQNNLN
+835 NEIIASFEWQNNN
-849 QPICINQNHDLNNLF
+849 QPICYYKNNDLNNLLT
-864 VYKYTPDT
+864 YKYIPDS
-872 PISLQDLYVNIRIED
+872 PILLQDLYVYTRIEN
-887 TGDIIYNEKDRSN
+887 TGDIIYNKKDGTN

-915 DIRDLFLL
+915 DIRDLTLL
-923 AKNKKVYISFE
+923 AKNKKIYISFE
-934 KNIYELVN
+934 KNIYELLN
-942 EKDIT
+942 EKDI
-947 ILYDENN
+947 IISYDENN
-954 KPTKINIKGKGNYIL
+954 KPIEINIKGKGNYIL
-969 GHYYN
+969 DHY
-974 EKEKKDPN
+974 EKEEDDPN

-994 IFVPDNPNQLYLSKQ
+994 MFVPDNPNQLYLSKQ

-1040 SKIKYYQTGELNTLF
+1040 TKIKYYQTGELNTLF

-1069 QVQTIDYDVSQSY
+1069 QVQTIDYDVSQNY
-1082 DLSTMKKL
+1082 DLSIMKKR
-1090 LEEYNYKL
+1090 LEEYDYKL
-1098 SKEYMLLQYNNG
+1098 SKEYMLLQCNNG
-1110 KEVEYINTLEY
+1110 EEINYINTIY
-1121 IRKEYPIL
+1121 DIREKYPIL
-1129 YNSYTLALEQYLQTL
+1129 YNNYILALERYLQTL
-1144 NEEE
+1144 NKEE

>member
-13 AFYLNDNG
+13 AFYLDDNG
-21 IAQIAIPFS
+21 IAQIAVPFS

-99 DDVVGY
+99 NNVVGY

-114 TTKPKVSILT
+114 TTKPEVSILT
-124 LAETGNN
+124 LAKTGNN

-146 DFTEKI
+146 DFTEKL
-152 YSYRFVL
+152 YSYRFIL
-159 RDENNNILKDTD
+159 KDENNNILKDTD

-176 NSNDELPYESQDTFT
+176 NSNDELPYESQDTFI

-203 LSYIIRTNNML
+203 LSYIVRTNNML
-214 EISSP
+214 EVSSP
-219 SYKIVQK
+219 SYRIIQK
-226 KSIMSDLEIEK
+226 KSIMSNLEIEK

-259 LGNEKPAR
+259 LGNEKLAR
-267 GQFILSRASEKS
+267 GYFILSRASEKS
-279 NYMDWEKISEFSLVS
+279 NYMDWEKISEFSLMS
-294 ERPSIKKW
+294 EKPSVKKW

-320 NSNLYSDRMISD
+320 NSNLYSDRIISD

-431 IIPDQNDFYE
+431 IIPNQDDFYE
-441 NDNYTS
+441 DDNYTS

-452 TTSIKQN
+452 ITPLKQN
-459 YKFLELEDYI
+459 YVFLDLEDYI
-469 NYIKTEK
+469 NYVRIGKCDEPNETIK
-476 YNEVNEEVKNAA
+476 
-488 LSITNLRDKKQFNN
+488 SIVLFITDLRDKKQFNN
-502 IKRLLNELLKTENRL
+502 IKQLLNELLKTKNRL
-517 YKNLYMQK
+517 YENLHK
-525 SKKKEIKLFN
+525 KELKKKEIKSFSTNLI
-535 TDLTSENIRLERQF
+535 SENICLERQF

-586 QLGRMIHTFN
+586 QVGRMIHTFN
-596 ATAYEVADL
+596 ATAYEVAEM
-605 SYDNLCKLNIIDQGS
+605 SYDNLCKLNIIDQES
-620 SINNTFLK
+620 SVNNTFSK

-643 LKGTYIYDNETG
+643 LKGTYTYDDETG
-655 TYYASGD
+655 TYYANGN
-662 LLKAGV
+662 LLKTGI
-668 IAQGLKLNDVEPG
+668 IAKGLKLNDIEPG

-729 SSFNSIINLGSKD
+729 SSFDLIIDLGLKD
-742 IFGQQKIGKINNL
+742 ILGRQKIGKVNNFINS
-755 VNDIEDIQTKLISFY
+755 IEDIQTKLMSFY
-770 NIKFYERPIEEAFY
+770 NIKFYERPIEEVSC
-784 QEQYIQIE
+784 QEQYIRVE
-792 NNAVNSY
+792 NNIVNSN

-808 DDVYVI
+808 DNIYIISDE
-814 PDTYS
+814 YS
-819 YEEIYY
+819 YKEIYF
-825 KKTYNLLDYN
+825 KRTYNLLNYN
-835 NEIIASFEWQNNLN
+835 NEKIASFEWRNDQNQLICIDQNHNLN
-849 QPICINQNHDLNNLF
+849 SLF
-864 VYKYTPDT
+864 VYKYIPDT
-872 PISLQDLYVNIRIED
+872 PILLQDLYTQIRIEN
-887 TGDIIYNEKDRSN
+887 TGNYSN
-900 NKDLINRTATNKYLY
+900 RDLTNRTATNKYLY
-915 DIRDLFLL
+915 DIRDLPLL
-923 AKNKKVYISFE
+923 VKQQIIYTIS
-934 KNIYELVN
+934 
-942 EKDIT
+942 D
-947 ILYDENN
+947 NN
-954 KPTKINIKGKGNYIL
+954 KFIPINEEDINIKYD
-969 GHYYN
+969 
-974 EKEKKDPN
+974 EKKDYRA
-982 TFKFYI
+982 TYYI
-988 KNDIEY
+988 NDKKNPPCFIRNNIEY
-994 IFVPDNPNQLYLSKQ
+994 IYVPDDPNQLYLTKM
-1009 SYNEYDHNILNDNNI
+1009 SYNEYNTYNKNILNDDNFNKFI
-1024 RCYESYIMIN
+1024 KCYESNIMVN
-1034 NIEFDL
+1034 NVEFDL
-1040 SKIKYYQTGELNTLF
+1040 SEIKYYQTGKLSTLF
-1055 DISQSIGVYSELFY
+1055 SIAQNVGVYSELFY
-1069 QVQTIDYDVSQSY
+1069 QIQTIDYDVSQSY

-1090 LEEYNYKL
+1090 LEEYDYKL
-1098 SKEYMLLQYNNG
+1098 SKEYMSLQCNSG
-1110 KEVEYINTLEY
+1110 KEIEYINTINH
-1121 IRKEYPIL
+1121 IREEYPVL
-1129 YNSYTLALEQYLQTL
+1129 YNNYILALKQYLQPL
-1144 NEEE
+1144 NKEE

>member
-1 MLASPIIEGTLP
+1 MLTSPIIEGTLP
-13 AFYLNDNG
+13 AFYLDDNG

-50 QQSNYLITLSQSSVD
+50 QQSNYLITLSQTSVD
-65 FIKSVVYFDISKE
+65 FIESIVYFNISKDT
-78 ALEKSFLIGQFYKC
+78 LEESFLIGQFYKC
-92 QLAYIDT
+92 QLAYVDT
-99 DDVVGY
+99 DDITGY

-114 TTKPKVSILT
+114 TTKPKVNILT
-124 LAETGNN
+124 LAETGSN
-131 SHIYTYTGLYSQYEK
+131 SHIYTYTGLYSQYER
-146 DFTEKI
+146 DFTEKV
-152 YSYRFVL
+152 YSYRFIL
-159 RDENNNILKDTD
+159 KDENNNILKDTD
-171 FIIHN
+171 FITHN

-203 LSYIIRTNNML
+203 LSYIVRTNNML

-249 EIQIEGKKDF
+249 EIQVEGKKDF

-267 GQFILSRASEKS
+267 GFFILSRASEKS

-320 NSNLYSDRMISD
+320 NSNLYSDRIVSD
-332 EIVFADFEDCF
+332 EIVFADFEDSF

-357 KISSFKKD
+357 KVSSFKKD

-408 LDYNYIDNSQ
+408 LNYNYQDNSQ
-418 REKNDQNLLSLVK
+418 RKKNDQNLLSLVK
-431 IIPDQNDFYE
+431 VIPSQNYFYE
-441 NDNYTS
+441 NDNFMS
-447 YFVKT
+447 YFVKI
-452 TTSIKQN
+452 TTSIKQD
-459 YKFLELEDYI
+459 YGFLELEDYI
-469 NYIKTEK
+469 NFVKTEK
-476 YNEVNEEVKNAA
+476 YNEANEDIKEAV
-488 LSITNLRDKKQFNN
+488 LSITNLKDKSQFSNV
-502 IKRLLNELLKTENRL
+502 RQLLNELLKSKNRL
-517 YKNLYMQK
+517 YQNLYMQK
-525 SKKKEIKLFN
+525 SKNIEVKSFN
-535 TDLTSENIRLERQF
+535 TDLTSKNICLERQF

-605 SYDNLCKLNIIDQGS
+605 SYDNLCKLNIIDQES
-620 SINNTFLK
+620 SLNNTFLK

-643 LKGTYIYDNETG
+643 LRGNYIYDNETG
-655 TYYASGD
+655 TYYATGD
-662 LLKAGV
+662 LLKTGV
-668 IAQGLKLNDVEPG
+668 IAQELKLNDIEPG
-681 TIFKINNEQVVIGST
+681 TIFKINNEYVVIGST

-711 NNQKS
+711 NNQRS

-724 TSELS
+724 ISEVS

-742 IFGQQKIGKINNL
+742 IFGEQKIGIVNNL
-755 VNDIEDIQTKLISFY
+755 VNGIEDIQTKLISFY
-770 NIKFYERPIEEAFY
+770 DIKFYERPIEEALY
-784 QEQYIQIE
+784 QEKYIRME
-792 NNAVNSY
+792 SLSVTTY

-808 DDVYVI
+808 DEKYII
-814 PDTYS
+814 PETYS
-819 YEEIYY
+819 YEETYY
-825 KKTYNLLDYN
+825 KRTYNLLNYN
-835 NEIIASFEWQNNLN
+835 NEIIASFEWKNRN
-849 QPICINQNHDLNNLF
+849 QPTCVYINNDLNKLL
-864 VYKYTPDT
+864 VYKYIPDI
-872 PISLQDLYVNIRIED
+872 PILLQNLYVKIRIED
-887 TGDIIYNEKDRSN
+887 TGNQDQYNNSN
-900 NKDLINRTATNKYLY
+900 RDLINRTATNKYLY
-915 DIRDLFLL
+915 DIRDLPLL
-923 AKNKKVYISFE
+923 ARNQMIYISSDDGF
-934 KNIYELVN
+934 ILVN
-942 EKDIT
+942 EEDIS
-947 ILYDENN
+947 IEYDEE
-954 KPTKINIKGKGNYIL
+954 KGNKAKYYIS
-969 GHYYN
+969 GQR
-974 EKEKKDPN
+974 DPN
-982 TFKFYI
+982 PSCFI

-994 IFVPDNPNQLYLSKQ
+994 IFAPDNPNQLYLTKT
-1009 SYNEYDHNILNDNNI
+1009 SYNKYNTNILNDNNFNKLI
-1024 RCYESYIMIN
+1024 KCYESNIMIN
-1034 NIEFDL
+1034 NIEFNL
-1040 SKIKYYQTGELNTLF
+1040 SEIKYYHTGELNTLF
-1055 DISQSIGVYSELFY
+1055 NISQNVGVYSELFY
-1069 QVQTIDYDVSQSY
+1069 QVQTIEYDVTQNY

-1090 LEEYNYKL
+1090 LEEYDYKL
-1098 SKEYMLLQYNNG
+1098 SKEYMLSQCNNG
-1110 KEVEYINTLEY
+1110 KEIEYINTLEQ
-1121 IRKEYPIL
+1121 IREKYPLL
-1129 YNSYTLALEQYLQTL
+1129 YNDYILGLEQYLQTL
-1144 NEEE
+1144 NKEE

>member
-13 AFYLNDNG
+13 AFYLDDNG

-30 MSRAVNKSQI
+30 MSRAVNKNQI

-50 QQSNYLITLSQSSVD
+50 QQSNYLITLSQSSAD
-65 FIKSVVYFDISKE
+65 FVKSIVYFNISKE
-78 ALEKSFLIGQFYKC
+78 TLKKSFLIGQFYKC
-92 QLAYIDT
+92 QLAYVDT
-99 DDVVGY
+99 NDVVGY

-131 SHIYTYTGLYSQYEK
+131 SHIYSYTGLYSQYEK

-152 YSYRFVL
+152 YSYRFIL
-159 RDENNNILKDTD
+159 KDENNNILKDTD
-171 FIIHN
+171 FVIHN

-203 LSYIIRTNNML
+203 LSYTIRTNNML

-237 ILPVLNYNNGYI
+237 ISPVLNYNNGYI

-279 NYMDWEKISEFSLVS
+279 NYMDWETISKFSLVS

-357 KISSFKKD
+357 NISSFKKD

-408 LDYNYIDNSQ
+408 LDYNYVDNLQ

-431 IIPDQNDFYE
+431 VIPNQNDFYE

-447 YFVKT
+447 YFVKVKT
-452 TTSIKQN
+452 PKKQN

-469 NYIKTEK
+469 NCIKTER
-476 YNEVNEEVKNAA
+476 YNEVNEAVKNAA
-488 LSITNLRDKKQFNN
+488 LSITNLKDKEQFNN
-502 IKRLLNELLKTENRL
+502 IKQLLSELLKTENRL

-525 SKKKEIKLFN
+525 SKKKEFKSFN
-535 TDLTSENIRLERQF
+535 TNLISENIHLERQF

-565 KSPNEGNYIVRLLN
+565 KSPTEGNYIVRLLN

-586 QLGRMIHTFN
+586 QVGRMIHTFN
-596 ATAYEVADL
+596 ATAYEIADL

-620 SINNTFLK
+620 SISNTFLK
-628 FTTIPLATKDYDYAN
+628 FTTIPLATKDYNYAK
-643 LKGTYIYDNETG
+643 LKGTYAYDNETG
-655 TYYASGD
+655 TYYAKGD
-662 LLKAGV
+662 LLKVGI
-668 IAQGLKLNDVEPG
+668 IAKGLKLNDIEPG
-681 TIFKINNEQVVIGST
+681 TIFKINNEQVIIGST

-724 TSELS
+724 TSEIS
-729 SSFNSIINLGSKD
+729 SSFNSIINLGLKD
-742 IFGQQKIGKINNL
+742 ILGKQKIGIVKNL

-770 NIKFYERPIEEAFY
+770 NIKFYERPVEEAFY

-792 NNAVNSY
+792 NNTVNSY

-808 DDVYVI
+808 DNVYVI

-835 NEIIASFEWQNNLN
+835 NDIIASFECKNNSQPVCYYLN
-849 QPICINQNHDLNNLF
+849 DNLNNLLT
-864 VYKYTPDT
+864 YKYIPDS
-872 PISLQDLYVNIRIED
+872 PILLQDLYTEIKIEN
-887 TGDIIYNEKDRSN
+887 TGNIIYKDDN
-900 NKDLINRTATNKYLY
+900 ITNDKDLINRTATNKYLY
-915 DIRDLFLL
+915 DIRDLPLL
-923 AKNKKVYISFE
+923 ARQQIIYIYSDNEFKLINEEDIRIEYNKEEGHKATYYISGE
-934 KNIYELVN
+934 
-942 EKDIT
+942 
-947 ILYDENN
+947 EN
-954 KPTKINIKGKGNYIL
+954 PSC
-969 GHYYN
+969 
-974 EKEKKDPN
+974 
-982 TFKFYI
+982 FI
-988 KNDIEY
+988 KNSIEY

-1009 SYNEYDHNILNDNNI
+1009 SYDEYQEYNRNILNDDNFNKLIEYYKSNI
-1024 RCYESYIMIN
+1024 IIN
-1034 NIEFDL
+1034 NNDFDL
-1040 SKIKYYQTGELNTLF
+1040 SEIKYYQTGELNTSF
-1055 DISQSIGVYSELFY
+1055 NIAQNVGVYSELFY
-1069 QVQTIDYDVSQSY
+1069 QVQTIDYDVSQNYNLYS
-1082 DLSTMKKL
+1082 DKKL
-1090 LEEYNYKL
+1090 LEEYDYKL
-1098 SKEYMLLQYNNG
+1098 SKEYMLLKCNNG
-1110 KEVEYINTLEY
+1110 EEDEYINTIEH
-1121 IRKEYPIL
+1121 IRKIYPIK
-1129 YNSYTLALEQYLQTL
+1129 YNKYIMDLEKYLQTL

>member
-13 AFYLNDNG
+13 AFYLDENG

-30 MSRAVNKSQI
+30 MSRAVNKNQI

-65 FIKSVVYFDISKE
+65 FIKSIVYFNIPKE
-78 ALEKSFLIGQFYKC
+78 TLEKSFLIGQFYKC
-92 QLAYIDT
+92 QLAYIDIN
-99 DDVVGY
+99 DVTGY

-124 LAETGNN
+124 LAETGSN
-131 SHIYTYTGLYSQYEK
+131 SHIYTYTGLYSQYER
-146 DFTEKI
+146 DFTEKV
-152 YSYRFVL
+152 YSYRFIL
-159 RDENNNILKDTD
+159 KDEDNNILKDTD
-171 FIIHN
+171 FITHN
-176 NSNDELPYESQDTFT
+176 NSNDELPYESQDIFT

-197 LNKKYY
+197 VNKKYY

-267 GQFILSRASEKS
+267 GFFILSRASEKS

-320 NSNLYSDRMISD
+320 NSNLYSDRIVSD
-332 EIVFADFEDCF
+332 EIVYADFEDCF

-357 KISSFKKD
+357 KVSSFKKD

-408 LDYNYIDNSQ
+408 LDYNHQDNSQ
-418 REKNDQNLLSLVK
+418 REENNQNSLSLVRV
-431 IIPDQNDFYE
+431 IPSQSYFYE
-441 NDNYTS
+441 NDNFMS

-459 YKFLELEDYI
+459 YQFLELEDYI
-469 NYIKTEK
+469 NSVKTEK
-476 YNEVNEEVKNAA
+476 YNEINEDIKNAV
-488 LSITNLRDKKQFNN
+488 LSITNLRDKTQFNN
-502 IKRLLNELLKTENRL
+502 IRQLLNELLKSKNRL
-517 YKNLYMQK
+517 YQNLYMQK
-525 SKKKEIKLFN
+525 SKNIAIKTFN

-605 SYDNLCKLNIIDQGS
+605 SYDNLCKLNIIDQES
-620 SINNTFLK
+620 SISNTFLK

-643 LKGTYIYDNETG
+643 LKGNYIYDNETG
-655 TYYASGD
+655 TYYATGD
-662 LLKAGV
+662 LLKTGV
-668 IAQGLKLNDVEPG
+668 IAQGLKLNDIEPG
-681 TIFKINNEQVVIGST
+681 TIFKINNEYVVIGST

-724 TSELS
+724 ISEIS

-742 IFGQQKIGKINNL
+742 IFGKQKIGKVNNL
-755 VNDIEDIQTKLISFY
+755 INEIEDIQTKLISFY
-770 NIKFYERPIEEAFY
+770 DIKFYERPVEEALY
-784 QEQYIQIE
+784 QEEYIKVE
-792 NNAVNSY
+792 NSSVNFY

-808 DDVYVI
+808 DEKYII
-814 PDTYS
+814 PETYS
-819 YEEIYY
+819 YDYEYY
-825 KKTYNLLDYN
+825 KRIYNLLNYN
-835 NEIIASFEWQNNLN
+835 NEIIASFEWQNNGN
-849 QPICINQNHDLNNLF
+849 QPVCVYQNYDLNNLF
-864 VYKYTPDT
+864 VYKYIPNT
-872 PISLQDLYVNIRIED
+872 PILLQDLYVKIRIED
-887 TGDIIYNEKDRSN
+887 TGNQDKYNNSN
-900 NKDLINRTATNKYLY
+900 RDLTNRTATNKYLY
-915 DIRDLFLL
+915 DIRDLPLL
-923 AKNKKVYISFE
+923 ARNQMIYISSNNEF
-934 KNIYELVN
+934 ILVN
-942 EKDIT
+942 EED
-947 ILYDENN
+947 
-954 KPTKINIKGKGNYIL
+954 INIKYDKENGNKAIYYINGKT
-969 GHYYN
+969 
-974 EKEKKDPN
+974 DPN
-982 TFKFYI
+982 PSCFI
-988 KNDIEY
+988 KNNIEY
-994 IFVPDNPNQLYLSKQ
+994 IFVPDSPNQLYLTKT
-1009 SYNEYDHNILNDNNI
+1009 SYNEYNINILNDNNFDKLI
-1024 RCYESYIMIN
+1024 KCYESNIMIN
-1034 NIEFDL
+1034 NIEFNL
-1040 SKIKYYQTGELNTLF
+1040 SEIKYYQTGELNTLF
-1055 DISQSIGVYSELFY
+1055 DISQSVGVYSELFY
-1069 QVQTIDYDVSQSY
+1069 QVQTIDYDVSQNY
-1082 DLSTMKKL
+1082 DLSIMKKR
-1090 LEEYNYKL
+1090 LEEYDYKL
-1098 SKEYMLLQYNNG
+1098 SKEYMLLQCNNG
-1110 KEVEYINTLEY
+1110 EEINYINTIY
-1121 IRKEYPIL
+1121 DIREKYPIL
-1129 YNSYTLALEQYLQTL
+1129 YNNYILALEQYLQTL
-1144 NEEE
+1144 NKEE

>member
-13 AFYLNDNG
+13 AFYLDDNG

-30 MSRAVNKSQI
+30 MSRAVNKNQI
-40 KGFKLKIKNV
+40 KGFKLKIKNI
-50 QQSNYLITLSQSSVD
+50 QQSNYLITLSQSSID
-65 FIKSVVYFDISKE
+65 FIESIVYFDISKE
-78 ALEKSFLIGQFYKC
+78 ILEKSFLIGQFYKC

-99 DDVVGY
+99 NDVVGY

-124 LAETGNN
+124 LSETSNN

-152 YSYRFVL
+152 YSYRFIL
-159 RDENNNILKDTD
+159 KDENNNILKDTD

-203 LSYIIRTNNML
+203 LSYMVRTNNML

-259 LGNEKPAR
+259 LGNEKLAR
-267 GQFILSRASEKS
+267 GYFILSRASEKS
-279 NYMDWEKISEFSLVS
+279 NYMDWEKISEFSLAS

-431 IIPDQNDFYE
+431 
-441 NDNYTS
+441 
-447 YFVKT
+447 
-452 TTSIKQN
+452 
-459 YKFLELEDYI
+459 
-469 NYIKTEK
+469 
-476 YNEVNEEVKNAA
+476 
-488 LSITNLRDKKQFNN
+488 
-502 IKRLLNELLKTENRL
+502 
-517 YKNLYMQK
+517 
-525 SKKKEIKLFN
+525 KKEFKSFN
-535 TDLTSENIRLERQF
+535 TDLISENIHLERQF

-565 KSPNEGNYIVRLLN
+565 KSPTEGNYIVRLLN

-586 QLGRMIHTFN
+586 QVGRMIHTFN

-605 SYDNLCKLNIIDQGS
+605 SYDNLCKLNIIDQES
-620 SINNTFLK
+620 SVNNTFLK

-643 LKGTYIYDNETG
+643 LKGTYIYDDETG
-655 TYYASGD
+655 TYYANGD
-662 LLKAGV
+662 LLKAGI
-668 IAQGLKLNDVEPG
+668 IAQGLKLNDIEPG
-681 TIFKINNEQVVIGST
+681 TIFKINNEQIVIGST

-724 TSELS
+724 SSEIS
-729 SSFNSIINLGSKD
+729 SSFNSIINLGLKD
-742 IFGQQKIGKINNL
+742 ILGQQKIGKINNL

-792 NNAVNSY
+792 NNAINSN

-808 DDVYVI
+808 DGVYVV
-814 PDTYS
+814 PETYS
-819 YEEIYY
+819 YKEIYY
-825 KKTYNLLDYN
+825 KRTYDLLDYN
-835 NEIIASFEWQNNLN
+835 NNIIASFEWQNNSQPVCYYLN
-849 QPICINQNHDLNNLF
+849 DNLNNLLT
-864 VYKYTPDT
+864 YKYIPDS
-872 PISLQDLYVNIRIED
+872 PILLQDLYTEIKIENTGNIV
-887 TGDIIYNEKDRSN
+887 YKDDN
-900 NKDLINRTATNKYLY
+900 ITNDKDLINRTATNKYLY
-915 DIRDLFLL
+915 DIRDLPLL
-923 AKNKKVYISFE
+923 ARQQIIYIYSDDEFKLINEEDIRIEYNEEEGHKAKYYISGE
-934 KNIYELVN
+934 
-942 EKDIT
+942 
-947 ILYDENN
+947 EN
-954 KPTKINIKGKGNYIL
+954 PL
-969 GHYYN
+969 C
-974 EKEKKDPN
+974 
-982 TFKFYI
+982 FI
-988 KNDIEY
+988 KNGIEY

-1009 SYNEYDHNILNDNNI
+1009 SYDEYQEYNRNILNDDNFNKLIECYKSNITINNNI
-1024 RCYESYIMIN
+1024 
-1034 NIEFDL
+1034 FDL
-1040 SKIKYYQTGELNTLF
+1040 SEIKYYHTGELNTLF

-1069 QVQTIDYDVSQSY
+1069 QVQTIDYDVSQNY

-1090 LEEYNYKL
+1090 LEEYDYKL
-1098 SKEYMLLQYNNG
+1098 SKEYMLLQCNNG
-1110 KEVEYINTLEY
+1110 EEINYINTIY
-1121 IRKEYPIL
+1121 DIREKYPIL
-1129 YNSYTLALEQYLQTL
+1129 YNNYILALEQYLQTL
-1144 NEEE
+1144 NREE